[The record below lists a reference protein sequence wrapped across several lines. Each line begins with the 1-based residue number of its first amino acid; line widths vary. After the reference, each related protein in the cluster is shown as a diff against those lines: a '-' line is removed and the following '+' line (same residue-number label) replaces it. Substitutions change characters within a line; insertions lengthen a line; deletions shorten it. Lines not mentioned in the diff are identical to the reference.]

1 MNKKA
6 IKKIIFHL
14 DKTDK
19 ILLSA
24 DCEKIIN
31 FGDDNWETPY
41 LSEEHESIIPE
52 EHREEEKDKYK

>member
-6 IKKIIFHL
+6 IRKIIFRWER
-14 DKTDK
+14 KGK

-41 LSEEHESIIPE
+41 LSEEDESIIPE